1 MSSQIWRADTYTPS
15 SPTTRPAGISIGANS
30 AADVLDGEA
39 LTQQPLDQL
48 GPFFAC
54 HPVETVEQARRLD
67 AVNTDVVGHR
77 LNVYLVL

>member
-30 AADVLDGEA
+30 ARMCSTVKPSLE
-39 LTQQPLDQL
+39 QPLDQL
-48 GPFFAC
+48 GPFFAR
-54 HPVETVEQARRLD
+54 HPLEPVEQARSLD